1 MNLTILENKSSYDTD
16 ITAKCIRDG
25 FLFFLHG
32 NDLSIL
38 SAYDYKTLVNID
50 ELSGRLFSYNKNYYL
65 VDFKSHIRKFDKG
78 QKSFDKILKCPI
90 KAIGFLSENHYFTTI
105 TDWKPDFINYREI
118 YNFEHEKIA
127 ILENDSSVKF
137 IDEDFTII
145 SDVGQNAAVRRVE
158 KDFQTNVWTYNRHG
172 NVQNGPSSFF
182 RKDDRLYLG
191 AISINNRGSVL
202 CLDINT
208 GERVWQTE
216 CNLGWLHN
224 YPDNKYFAG
233 LNEEMFTVIDSYSGD
248 ILQKKR
254 FEGVGGSSYLS
265 YLKGDKFYFIN
276 NSLSE
281 PTLDSINIKTL
292 EHSKEI
298 ELVTDVKRYEN
309 ASLSSLFRRP
319 VVEHGNVYIPTSEEE
334 MYIFES
340 VYS

>member
-1 MNLTILENKSSYDTD
+1 MIIFENFSSHDTD
-16 ITAKCIRDG
+16 ITAQFIRKGLLYGMNLNHFSIYNLGELREPIFKGELSCSLNLFEDSIIMINRSGMYAIAKNTIEKISDHYVEGSG
-25 FLFFLHG
+25 FINFEFYQKTLNKRKPIRISERNILNRNGDIVITLPYSTHIKYAES
-32 NDLSIL
+32 DIIIL
-38 SAYDYKTLVNID
+38 S
-50 ELSGRLFSYNKNYYL
+50 E
-65 VDFKSHIRKFDKG
+65 
-78 QKSFDKILKCPI
+78 
-90 KAIGFLSENHYFTTI
+90 E
-105 TDWKPDFINYREI
+105 
-118 YNFEHEKIA
+118 
-127 ILENDSSVKF
+127 
-137 IDEDFTII
+137 
-145 SDVGQNAAVRRVE
+145 GQNAPIRSVKNNFKTDIWSHSRYGDV
-158 KDFQTNVWTYNRHG
+158 K
-172 NVQNGPSSFF
+172 NGPTNYF
-182 RKDDRLYLG
+182 RKDDRLYLS

>member
-1 MNLTILENKSSYDTD
+1 MNLNILENKSSYDTD

-32 NDLSIL
+32 NDLSVL
-38 SAYDYKTLVNID
+38 SAYDYKTLVNIE
-50 ELSGRLFSYNKNYYL
+50 ELSGRLFYYNKNYYL
-65 VDFKSHIRKFDKG
+65 VDFKSQIRKFNKE

-90 KAIGFLSENHYFTTI
+90 KSIGFINEKYYFKRFSER
-105 TDWKPDFINYREI
+105 KPERIIWRDI
-118 YNFEHEKIA
+118 YNMEMQKIA
-127 ILENDSSVKF
+127 TLHNDSVIKY
-137 IDEDFTII
+137 IDQDSIII
-145 SDVGQNAAVRRVE
+145 SDVGQNASVRRV
-158 KDFQTNVWTYNRHG
+158 KDDFKTDIWSHSRYGDVK
-172 NVQNGPSSFF
+172 NGPTNYF
-182 RKDDRLYLG
+182 RKDDRLYLSAMSSNNSG
-191 AISINNRGSVL
+191 SIL
-202 CLDINT
+202 CLDMNS

-276 NSLSE
+276 NSLLE

-292 EHSKEI
+292 KHSIEI
-298 ELVTDVKRYEN
+298 ELITDVKRYEN
-309 ASLSSLFRRP
+309 VSLSSLFRRP
-319 VVEHGNVYIPTSEEE
+319 VVEHGSIYIPTSEKE
-334 MYIFES
+334 MYIFDS